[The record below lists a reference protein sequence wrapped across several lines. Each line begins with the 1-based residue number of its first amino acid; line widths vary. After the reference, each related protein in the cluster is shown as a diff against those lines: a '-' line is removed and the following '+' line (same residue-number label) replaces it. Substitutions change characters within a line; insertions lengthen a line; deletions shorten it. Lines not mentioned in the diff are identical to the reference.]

1 MAFRSFRVPFE
12 HGADHTIIGSEPFCT
27 VAVVGPGATLLKGIG
42 YVSLGEVVLKS
53 DPFRCS
59 AVRFLQSFNPRTSSF
74 GCLNLEECC
83 QRLDV
88 PLAPFWCR
96 EQWLLDCGKMGRCHT
111 SGT

>member
-1 MAFRSFRVPFE
+1 MAFRSFLVPFE

-42 YVSLGEVVLKS
+42 YVSLGEVALKKRPVLLQRRA
-53 DPFRCS
+53 FS
-59 AVRFLQSFNPRTSSF
+59 AVFQPEDIFF
-74 GCLNLEECC
+74 GCLNLHECC